1 MKKKDTLKRAFS
13 LLFAAI
19 LLIAS
24 GCAASPKT
32 PVDTADAFLT
42 ALRDGKTKKAQ
53 SLMYN
58 PEAYSLDS
66 NNGIELN
73 AAAASRLSWTFG
85 EESFD
90 SENNYYMVDV
100 KITMVDVAEVLG
112 TITEKYYD
120 QMLSDAQNGVSWQND
135 TLEQEL
141 LDDLSALIESQ
152 DAPMKTQ
159 EILMYL
165 VPDDDAWLVFVQDDL
180 INAVT
185 GGVLELYEFYRE
197 N

>member
-135 TLEQEL
+135 TLEQEIL
-141 LDDLSALIESQ
+141 ADLSALIESQ

>member
-32 PVDTADAFLT
+32 PVDTANAFLT

-66 NNGIELN
+66 NNAI
-73 AAAASRLSWTFG
+73 
-85 EESFD
+85 
-90 SENNYYMVDV
+90 
-100 KITMVDVAEVLG
+100 
-112 TITEKYYD
+112 
-120 QMLSDAQNGVSWQND
+120 
-135 TLEQEL
+135 
-141 LDDLSALIESQ
+141 
-152 DAPMKTQ
+152 
-159 EILMYL
+159 
-165 VPDDDAWLVFVQDDL
+165 
-180 INAVT
+180 
-185 GGVLELYEFYRE
+185 
-197 N
+197 

>member
-66 NNGIELN
+66 HNGIELN

-90 SENNYYMVDV
+90 SKNNY
-100 KITMVDVAEVLG
+100 
-112 TITEKYYD
+112 
-120 QMLSDAQNGVSWQND
+120 LS
-135 TLEQEL
+135 
-141 LDDLSALIESQ
+141 LIH
-152 DAPMKTQ
+152 
-159 EILMYL
+159 I
-165 VPDDDAWLVFVQDDL
+165 
-180 INAVT
+180 
-185 GGVLELYEFYRE
+185 
-197 N
+197 